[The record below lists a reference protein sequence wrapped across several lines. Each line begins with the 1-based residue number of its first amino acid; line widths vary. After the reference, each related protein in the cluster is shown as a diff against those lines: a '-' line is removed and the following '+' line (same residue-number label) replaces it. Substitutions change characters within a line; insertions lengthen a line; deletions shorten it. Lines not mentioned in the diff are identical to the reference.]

1 MKKPGTF
8 HIVVDSNSQASPLPW
23 QHKDD
28 TLEPEK
34 FTTYWN
40 TYPYI
45 FKQRM
50 ASSMPSEVS
59 VSVFSARGG
68 TIRHAAGRVNDTIRW
83 MGPDVTVL
91 NHGVVDCWIRKG
103 NVQKVPLAEFEQLLG
118 NILEFKSQK
127 NPDLLMVLLGIPH
140 TNAKTNA
147 ALPALAGHIDAYN
160 DVLRKRAGGMVT
172 YLDLAPGQA
181 EMGEDFLHPDGHH
194 FSPQAHV
201 WIGEQ
206 LSRIT
211 LQRS

>member
-34 FTTYWN
+34 FTHYWK
-40 TYPYI
+40 TYPHI
-45 FKQRM
+45 FKEKLS
-50 ASSMPSEVS
+50 ASIPTEVS

-118 NILEFKSQK
+118 QILEFKAQK
-127 NPDLLMVLLGIPH
+127 NPDLLMVMLGVPH
-140 TNAKTNA
+140 TNEKTNH

-160 DVLRKRAGGMVT
+160 DALKRRAGGRVK
-172 YLDLAPGQA
+172 YLDLAPGQ
-181 EMGEDFLHPDGHH
+181 EQLGSDFLHPDGHH
-194 FSPQAHV
+194 FSPHAHE
-201 WIGEQ
+201 WIGDQ
-206 LSRIT
+206 LTAMT
-211 LQRS
+211 LACR